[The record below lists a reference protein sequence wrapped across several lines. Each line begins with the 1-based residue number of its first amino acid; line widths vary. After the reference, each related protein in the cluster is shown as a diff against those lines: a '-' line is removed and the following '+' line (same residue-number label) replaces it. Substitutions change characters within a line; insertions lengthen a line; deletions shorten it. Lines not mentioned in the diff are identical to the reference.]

1 MYVCIQWLHHNAF
14 YSSYG
19 SLNCVSLCRSIKYL
33 LKVDDLVSAVSQLA
47 LSHSISPLLTGV
59 SSSLL
64 ENHFSNLSPSMES
77 SSDGADTGALNVLL
91 SLIDEIQL
99 EESCVYQLVK

>member
-1 MYVCIQWLHHNAF
+1 M
-14 YSSYG
+14 
-19 SLNCVSLCRSIKYL
+19 

-47 LSHSISPLLTGV
+47 LSHSISPLLMAM

-64 ENHFSNLSPSMES
+64 ENHFSNLSPPTEN
-77 SSDGADTGALNVLL
+77 SSDDTGALSVLL
-91 SLIDEIQL
+91 SLIDDIQL